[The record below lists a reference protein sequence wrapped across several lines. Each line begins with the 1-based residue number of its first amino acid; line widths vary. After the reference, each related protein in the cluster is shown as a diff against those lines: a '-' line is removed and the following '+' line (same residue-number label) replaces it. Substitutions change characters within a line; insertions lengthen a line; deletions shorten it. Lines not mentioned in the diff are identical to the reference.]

1 MQAEKEG
8 QKGIQESCG
17 NQKTKKST
25 HKRSP
30 KAKKVKKK
38 KLQKEKFVFRPIIQC
53 HAHRISMGA
62 SAELEAL
69 FL

>member
-1 MQAEKEG
+1 MYEKRIKKLQAEKEG
-8 QKGIQESCG
+8 QKGIQESCE

-38 KLQKEKFVFRPIIQC
+38 KTTEREVC
-53 HAHRISMGA
+53 V
-62 SAELEAL
+62 
-69 FL
+69 